1 LTIHPDGSGLTAVV
15 KNSGPACQRHSFF
28 ACRFQKVRWSPDGT
42 KLIFSGWLDPSQ
54 GRSLWMVDADG
65 TNLTKMPISLQ
76 DPFSIIPQVDG
87 LGSPDWGT
95 HPLQ

>member
-1 LTIHPDGSGLTAVV
+1 V
-15 KNSGPACQRHSFF
+15 PATFVLCLQIRK
-28 ACRFQKVRWSPDGT
+28 KVRWSPDGT